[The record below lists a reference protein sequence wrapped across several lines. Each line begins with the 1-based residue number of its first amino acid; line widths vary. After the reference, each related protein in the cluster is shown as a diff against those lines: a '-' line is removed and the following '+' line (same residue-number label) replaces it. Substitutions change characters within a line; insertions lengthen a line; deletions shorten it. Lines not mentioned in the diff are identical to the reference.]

1 MLRFLSLAFVLFAI
15 ISSPLLGGEIDAEK
29 IEFIEERN
37 GDNFNANWTG
47 LRFRVVTPKINGSK
61 YLGRNKV
68 TFELHTDRTNRY
80 LRSHLLLDYQFL
92 DVSTWPST
100 SRQQAYL
107 GDRKISGAIA
117 QDISKLSQDEK
128 KFISWIILNSPSLI
142 RMALD
147 SEKKFATGSRIAWQN
162 ALKNNNFQTKTK
174 NAFYPLLTRNYD
186 AVENSLKHSS
196 PELIVIQKALAAQG
210 LYEGAVD
217 GLIGP
222 KTRKAIEDFERANKF
237 FVNAHLSIS
246 EYAKLKDVKSGS
258 QSSNLDTTKQVEELQ
273 KRLDG
278 VLNVSAKRL
287 EVISNLREEI
297 ASLKKASSDNDE
309 VKRLNS
315 RISALQNLADQ
326 RQKFIQTLSKKLK
339 DVKSGSQSSNLD
351 TTKQVEELQKRLD
364 GVLNVSAKRLEV
376 ISNLREEIASLKKAS
391 SDNDEVKRLNSRIS
405 ALQNLAD
412 QRQKFILTLSKKLKD
427 ASSEPRQTTFT
438 EELQRS
444 LEAANEVS
452 NNRLKYI
459 NELREELRNIK
470 NSISQSDNTKLNKIS
485 ADNQRLTEIVQAQL
499 EELRALKTDTAKLT
513 EINEQLAGDN
523 QLLKENVAAQIEIK
537 DEFDKLRQ
545 KQQSLES
552 ENKEITNAYRYT
564 EAKLNSALSEREKQ
578 IAQIDQLSKQNRDI
592 FNKFKDAEK
601 QILDLSQRLAASS
614 KLVAEQTE
622 AANQSREIIANL
634 DAKILELEQLKS
646 QDEIESFDFILSDDW
661 KRIERWIPAQ
671 QLRFCTILAAYEIKA
686 EEAANSMN
694 QLKQN
699 SAVRERDE
707 NMQALLMRNA
717 NGQNNLFQNWVAK
730 VEKVFVI
737 NLPNNEIG
745 AGVVLTTPCGVTIG
759 SGAMVVEE
767 GARYKVE
774 EFRAVAT
781 PDQPIFRQLEQLSL
795 GDSVLINGSFI
806 TYDDGNDLTKFVT
819 NVDGIK
825 KKLVESKRPENAP
838 DYFVDISYLSQ
849 L

>member
-15 ISSPLLGGEIDAEK
+15 ISSPLLGSEIDAEK

-37 GDNFNANWTG
+37 GDNSNANWTG
-47 LRFRVVTPKINGSK
+47 LRFRVVSPKINGSK

-117 QDISKLSQDEK
+117 QDISNLSQDEK
-128 KFISWIILNSPSLI
+128 RFISWIILNSQSLI

-147 SEKKFATGSRIAWQN
+147 SDKKFATGSRKAWQN

-174 NAFYPLLTRNYD
+174 NVFYPLLTRNYD
-186 AVENSLKHSS
+186 SVENSLKHSS

-210 LYEGAVD
+210 FYEGAVD

-222 KTRKAIEDFERANKF
+222 KTRKAIEDFERANKL
-237 FVNAHLSIS
+237 FVNAHLSTS

-258 QSSNLDTTKQVEELQ
+258 QTSNLDTTKQVEELQ

-287 EVISNLREEI
+287 EVISNLREEV

-309 VKRLNS
+309 VKRLTS

-326 RQKFIQTLSKKLK
+326 RQKFIETLS
-339 DVKSGSQSSNLD
+339 Q
-351 TTKQVEELQKRLD
+351 
-364 GVLNVSAKRLEV
+364 
-376 ISNLREEIASLKKAS
+376 
-391 SDNDEVKRLNSRIS
+391 
-405 ALQNLAD
+405 
-412 QRQKFILTLSKKLKD
+412 KLKD
-427 ASSEPRQTTFT
+427 ASSEQRQTTFT

-444 LEAANEVS
+444 LDAANEVS

-459 NELREELRNIK
+459 NELREELRDLKSSDTQLVMMEQLQSSLDAANEVSNNRLKYINELREDLRNIK
-470 NSISQSDNTKLNKIS
+470 NSTSQSDNTKLNKIS
-485 ADNQRLTEIVQAQL
+485 ADNQRLTETVKAQL
-499 EELRALKTDTAKLT
+499 EELRALKTDTAKLS

-545 KQQSLES
+545 EHQSLES

-564 EAKLNSALSEREKQ
+564 EAKLNSALAEREKQ
-578 IAQIDQLSKQNRDI
+578 IAEIDQLSKQNRDI

-646 QDEIESFDFILSDDW
+646 QDEIETFDFILSDDW

-671 QLRFCTILAAYEIKA
+671 QLRFCTILSAYEIKA